1 MVRIS
6 VLVGLYMSLCGSL
19 AAEDW
24 IEVRSPHFTVLSD
37 ARRGKAWT
45 VADEFERI
53 RTVFAT
59 ALSDVDTAPARPLLI
74 FAVRDEQG
82 FRELMPGLGEL
93 LPAGVFVETS
103 GEQRIVL
110 RLDATGDSP
119 FNTLYHEYHHV
130 LLRARGER
138 PLPSWVVE
146 GLAEFWSQAVIRT
159 HEVELGNPDNSHLRF
174 LQNEP
179 MMPLDEL
186 LRIYGYR
193 HDTERR
199 ALRTLYAQ
207 SWALTHW
214 ILLGDGTGTGQA
226 KLDRYLE
233 LLAGGS
239 DSVEAFVDL
248 FGPLEEV
255 ESNLKRY
262 ARQSMFP
269 AMRIPA
275 PEQSDEPFEIRPLSA
290 SESAGHKADFL
301 IAMGQNEAARRVLE
315 RGAAPEGSERL
326 GVLAFES
333 SEYDEATRW
342 FDDAVRNG
350 TATFLSY
357 YYRALLA
364 NERGDHAMAVAELER
379 SIELESRFTPALL
392 ELASHYARDPERRER
407 ASELL
412 ERAVELTPADR
423 LALAELGRKLL
434 EFGRPEEARKVL
446 ERMLALPPVPGSKAI
461 ARALEEAIERFEAR

>member
-1 MVRIS
+1 
-6 VLVGLYMSLCGSL
+6 
-19 AAEDW
+19 
-24 IEVRSPHFTVLSD
+24 
-37 ARRGKAWT
+37 
-45 VADEFERI
+45 
-53 RTVFAT
+53 
-59 ALSDVDTAPARPLLI
+59 
-74 FAVRDEQG
+74 
-82 FRELMPGLGEL
+82 
-93 LPAGVFVETS
+93 
-103 GEQRIVL
+103 
-110 RLDATGDSP
+110 
-119 FNTLYHEYHHV
+119 V

-461 ARALEEAIERFEAR
+461 ARALEAAIERFEAR